1 MSVDAFVREYDDPKY
16 FMSLMY
22 LNFKNTLERL
32 CLVKPLNISI
42 FDEAR
47 NLKLISFFTDK
58 LKGKKETSCDEY
70 LTGNARK
77 YFEVIFFVIDH
88 AFFKS
93 AYSLCNCL
101 LYWNPSHFS
110 ISEYWNESSIYLLS
124 F

>member
-1 MSVDAFVREYDDPKY
+1 MKIHLRDYVLLSHRILAF
-16 FMSLMY
+16 
-22 LNFKNTLERL
+22 
-32 CLVKPLNISI
+32 
-42 FDEAR
+42 FDGAR

-70 LTGNARK
+70 LTDYARK

-88 AFFKS
+88 AFYES

-110 ISEYWNESSIYLLS
+110 ISEYWNANRAYICYPFDKKMNVCL